1 MVAPLARQFARFRAS
16 RGESLDRIGAV
27 IGVAGSHL
35 SEVERGKR
43 YPPPLVTLQ
52 PLINYLSL
60 THDEVRLLIQASE
73 RSPKKLRVP
82 PDAPEEAFIFVAR
95 LLSRW
100 GDLGP
105 QDFNRL
111 SDFVESLRWSMSNNK
126 QGDRHEF

>member
-1 MVAPLARQFARFRAS
+1 MTAPLARQFARFRAS

-43 YPPPLVTLQ
+43 YPPPLTTLK

-60 THDEVRLLIQASE
+60 THEEVRLLIQASE
-73 RSPKKLRVP
+73 QSPKKLRVP

-95 LLSRW
+95 LLRRW
-100 GDLGP
+100 GDLAP

-111 SDFVESLRWSMSNNK
+111 SDFVESLSRSICVR
-126 QGDRHEF
+126 QQPRR